1 MITEK
6 QLTELSIKG
15 GPSYICTLYNKEQ
28 RRDLHTLVI
37 AKRIDNILIETKLL
51 IDPASELIIREDT
64 VYELYPSQIDVIM
77 KIGKFRC
84 NRQFDGYL
92 DRTECIDVYTG
103 QYASTLADSIE
114 LVPEVSSRI
123 FAILKEWLART
134 LFDNTDFDL
143 PRRIALWSLYCDA
156 QNVYLRD
163 KSINQLGYSINL
175 SELTRTFERR
185 IGKHVRKLHTYLTTQ
200 YPFRLTNNVSL
211 IIREILTECW
221 RSNHIQNSNT
231 YMITLL
237 ELVALYS
244 VFDLQQKTKAE
255 QSHARS
261 YLLPLWIMRRPFGQI
276 KVSVFM
282 AAGEYRN
289 GGSLAIAQSS
299 VCDQYKRLANA
310 ICMLLNNGIP
320 YPHLSLVITD
330 DIADD
335 YVDTEEVLDDK
346 VPPIFTLIDNDT

>member
-6 QLTELSIKG
+6 QLTELSVTG
-15 GPSYICTLYNKEQ
+15 GPSYVCTLYNKEQ
-28 RRDLHTLVI
+28 RRDLRTLVI

-51 IDPASELIIREDT
+51 IDPSSELIIREDT

-77 KIGKFRC
+77 KIEKSRC
-84 NRQFDGYL
+84 DRQFDGYL

-114 LVPEVSSRI
+114 LVPERI
-123 FAILKEWLART
+123 FAILKEWLACT

-143 PRRIALWSLYCDA
+143 PPRRIALWSLYCDA
-156 QNVYLRD
+156 QNVDLRN
-163 KSINQLGYSINL
+163 KFINQLGYSINL
-175 SELTRTFERR
+175 SELIHTFERC

-200 YPFRLTNNVSL
+200 YPFRLTNNVSS
-211 IIREILTECW
+211 IIREILTERW
-221 RSNHIQNSNT
+221 RSNHIQNGNT

-244 VFDLQQKTKAE
+244 VFDLQQKTNVE

-299 VCDQYKRLANA
+299 ICDQYKRLANA

-320 YPHLSLVITD
+320 YPQLSLVITD

-346 VPPIFTLIDNDT
+346 VPPIHIN